1 MSFTVQIKKAITNA
15 HTIDLSH
22 SREVSLNNYL
32 TRLKPKLILILQEKY
47 NTKDRIA
54 INIGKTNLTKLNM
67 NYIENESTLRYLRK
81 QHKDW
86 SEDKIKEEAQK
97 IWDKYVEDNK
107 ERLEKQEKKDREA
120 FEKSLDKE
128 HWNFIMDNYDKL
140 K

>member
-1 MSFTVQIKKAITNA
+1 
-15 HTIDLSH
+15 
-22 SREVSLNNYL
+22 
-32 TRLKPKLILILQEKY
+32 
-47 NTKDRIA
+47 
-54 INIGKTNLTKLNM
+54 M

-86 SEDKIKEEAQK
+86 SEDKINEEAKK

>member
-1 MSFTVQIKKAITNA
+1 
-15 HTIDLSH
+15 
-22 SREVSLNNYL
+22 
-32 TRLKPKLILILQEKY
+32 
-47 NTKDRIA
+47 
-54 INIGKTNLTKLNM
+54 M

-86 SEDKIKEEAQK
+86 SEVKIKEEAKK

-107 ERLEKQEKKDREA
+107 ERLEKQEKKDSEA